1 MKYYSLLCLSKK
13 NLLCLVKHQK
23 KSLFLLCLAK
33 DKKKSL
39 LCILCFAKTKK
50 RIISLYFAY
59 FALLIVNSLQLFWNL
74 RLIRKRSCFQN
85 YSRNLSNLIPIYLL
99 NEWKKTDFMKGN
111 LAKHVSK
118 IGIVLPFSRVI
129 KQEHFLLDI
138 NSFFSPA
145 FSLFN
150 VVTFNN
156 DACTSS
162 SITTQS
168 GARIGQCFT
177 AEGKSVY
184 INFT

>member
-1 MKYYSLLCLSKK
+1 M
-13 NLLCLVKHQK
+13 
-23 KSLFLLCLAK
+23 
-33 DKKKSL
+33 
-39 LCILCFAKTKK
+39 
-50 RIISLYFAY
+50 
-59 FALLIVNSLQLFWNL
+59 
-74 RLIRKRSCFQN
+74 
-85 YSRNLSNLIPIYLL
+85 
-99 NEWKKTDFMKGN
+99 NEKKTYFMKGN

-118 IGIVLPFSRVI
+118 IKLELFCQVSRVI

-156 DACTSS
+156 DACTST

-177 AEGKSVY
+177 AEGKSFYFRLSSTVLIFY
-184 INFT
+184 HNVPL

>member
-1 MKYYSLLCLSKK
+1 
-13 NLLCLVKHQK
+13 
-23 KSLFLLCLAK
+23 
-33 DKKKSL
+33 
-39 LCILCFAKTKK
+39 
-50 RIISLYFAY
+50 
-59 FALLIVNSLQLFWNL
+59 
-74 RLIRKRSCFQN
+74 
-85 YSRNLSNLIPIYLL
+85 
-99 NEWKKTDFMKGN
+99 MKGN

-177 AEGKSVY
+177 AEGKSFYFRLSSTVLIFLSQCTSLCHFISDY
-184 INFT
+184 VLKTYASPTTILTKFTYMVIFFKHYHTII